1 MRWVAGIDVGNA
13 TTEIVLADIS
23 ARRPVPLAWDRTPT
37 RGVKG
42 SEASVA
48 GAVDLLHRIERTT
61 GVRADLLVMAPQRP
75 VRTVSAV
82 VSDPAPDTGRLVRLS
97 AGRATPS
104 GRGYGVGQPIAVER
118 SPDPSIGPVVLVAS
132 DPLGFRATSRQVQAW
147 VHSGAEVVGV
157 LLAGDE
163 AVLVSRRLQ
172 VVVPVVDQADTALA
186 LASSAVAL
194 EVGEDGRPVRLLADP
209 VRLAASL
216 GLGPE
221 EHAHAEALART
232 VRGLRDVAIAVLARP
247 VERVP
252 AQTAQAWVEDSD
264 GRHDLLEVLRAGDL
278 RTWESVRSLALPAA
292 DGALVSTAVEDL
304 WAVDLTALIQ
314 DAVLRPDTAQAHAIA
329 LATMS
334 ADDSGDVHAQ
344 AGWATSWSGRPV
356 RTVDR
361 ESDAARAGALST
373 PGADPGAWV
382 VDVGG
387 GTIDVVRP
395 DGSARVLAG
404 AGDLL
409 TAATAA
415 LLEVPN
421 GQAEWVKRGPSA
433 RVEAPHV
440 LVAEDGTRR
449 FLDVAAAAG
458 SVGWLVVPGPAGALP
473 FHRNLTPSEW
483 RSLRLRLKRA
493 VLGDNMARGA
503 AGDVEGDVIVVG
515 GPAGDDEVLDCVARA
530 LPGAVPGRGDVAG
543 LLGHRWAVA
552 WGLVTIAASGNE
564 GRARGAPSAEPQT

>member
-13 TTEIVLADIS
+13 TTEIVVADIS
-23 ARRPVPLAWDRTPT
+23 PRRPVPHAWDRVPT

-42 SEASVA
+42 SEVSVA
-48 GAVDLLHRIERTT
+48 GAVDLLHRLERTA

-75 VRTVSAV
+75 VRTVSAL

-97 AGRATPS
+97 AGRATPA
-104 GRGYGVGQPIAVER
+104 GRGYGVGRPIAVER
-118 SPDPSIGPVVLVAS
+118 RPDPSIGPVVLVAS
-132 DPLGFRATSRQVQAW
+132 DPLGFRTTSRQVQSW
-147 VHSGAEVVGV
+147 VDSGADVVGV

-163 AVLVSRRLQ
+163 AVLVSQRLR
-172 VVVPVVDQADTALA
+172 VVVPVVDQADVALA
-186 LASSAVAL
+186 LESSAVAL
-194 EVGEDGRPVRLLADP
+194 EVGEDGRPVRHLADP
-209 VRLAASL
+209 VHLAASL

-221 EHAHAEALART
+221 EHVHAEALART
-232 VRGLRDVAIAVLARP
+232 VRGLRDVAIAVLAGP
-247 VERVP
+247 VEQVRTQSV
-252 AQTAQAWVEDSD
+252 QAWVEDS
-264 GRHDLLEVLRAGDL
+264 GGRRHDLLGVLRAGDAG
-278 RTWESVRSLALPAA
+278 TWESVRSLALPAA
-292 DGALVSTAVEDL
+292 DGSLVSTAVEDL
-304 WAVDLTALIQ
+304 WAVDLTALTQ
-314 DAVLRPDTAQAHAIA
+314 DAVLRPDTVQAHAIA

-334 ADDSGDVHAQ
+334 VDDAGDARAQ
-344 AGWATSWSGRPV
+344 AGWATSWSGRPA
-356 RTVDR
+356 RTVGR

-387 GTIDVVRP
+387 GTVDVVRP

-415 LLEVPN
+415 LLQVPN

-433 RVEAPHV
+433 RVEGPYV

-473 FHRNLTPSEW
+473 FHRNLTPGEW
-483 RSLRLRLKRA
+483 RSLRLRLKRS

-543 LLGHRWAVA
+543 VLGHRWAVA
-552 WGLVTIAASGNE
+552 WGLVTIAAAG
-564 GRARGAPSAEPQT
+564 EPGPGTG